1 MTAHPGRREPPSQ
14 PKDWRAARPSEGLR
28 QRGSGDRI
36 SEFRHKGEERLSRQ
50 QAAERLID
58 LAYALTTGGPLRLD
72 GDQVTV
78 ADEVVLKR
86 EGNSKDDRVR
96 LEIELSWST
105 KSASSPAPL
114 QAGE

>member
-1 MTAHPGRREPPSQ
+1 MTSHPGRREPPSQ
-14 PKDWRAARPSEGLR
+14 PKNWRSTERGAALAEPREDPIT
-28 QRGSGDRI
+28 D
-36 SEFRHKGEERLSRQ
+36 FRHKSDERLSRQ

-105 KSASSPAPL
+105 RSASSPARSRP
-114 QAGE
+114 

>member
-1 MTAHPGRREPPSQ
+1 
-14 PKDWRAARPSEGLR
+14 
-28 QRGSGDRI
+28 
-36 SEFRHKGEERLSRQ
+36 
-50 QAAERLID
+50 
-58 LAYALTTGGPLRLD
+58 LD

-105 KSASSPAPL
+105 RSASSPAP
-114 QAGE
+114 QAQDRSR